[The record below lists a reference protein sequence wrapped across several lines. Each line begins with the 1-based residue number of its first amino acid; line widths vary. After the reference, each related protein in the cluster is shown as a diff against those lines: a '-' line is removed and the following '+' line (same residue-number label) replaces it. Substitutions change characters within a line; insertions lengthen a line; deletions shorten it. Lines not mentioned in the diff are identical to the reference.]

1 MQLLA
6 KSADAEKKRQKAAL
20 QDRLHKKRERRM
32 RDLQHKHELEL
43 QTKTD
48 AHSVEA
54 SEIQDRLDDHDD
66 LVSGRVGTVV
76 YGGVLWFTVVYCG
89 VLCVYC
95 GVLCVYGAVLWCTV
109 VYCGVLWC
117 TAGVLLVVQLG
128 VSTTIGHSIQI
139 QRVTVEVVVTRAIFV
154 HLLV

>member
-76 YGGVLWFTVVYCG
+76 YGVCTVC
-89 VLCVYC
+89 
-95 GVLCVYGAVLWCTV
+95 VLWCTV

-117 TAGVLLVVQLG
+117 TVCVLWCTLVYCVWCNLEYRPQ
-128 VSTTIGHSIQI
+128 S
-139 QRVTVEVVVTRAIFV
+139 VTVYKYSV
-154 HLLV
+154 

>member
-66 LVSGRVGTVV
+66 LVSVHDALGLWWTVV
-76 YGGVLWFTVVYCG
+76 DCGGLWWTVVDCGGLWWTACGVLRVVYC
-89 VLCVYC
+89 V
-95 GVLCVYGAVLWCTV
+95 WCNLE
-109 VYCGVLWC
+109 YRS
-117 TAGVLLVVQLG
+117 Q
-128 VSTTIGHSIQI
+128 S
-139 QRVTVEVVVTRAIFV
+139 VTVYKYSV
-154 HLLV
+154 

>member
-76 YGGVLWFTVVYCG
+76 YGVCTVCVLWCTVVYCVCTVC
-89 VLCVYC
+89 VLWCTVCVRCVYC
-95 GVLCVYGAVLWCTV
+95 VCTV

-117 TAGVLLVVQLG
+117 TLVYCVWCNLEYRPQ
-128 VSTTIGHSIQI
+128 S
-139 QRVTVEVVVTRAIFV
+139 VTVYKYSV
-154 HLLV
+154 

>member
-76 YGGVLWFTVVYCG
+76 YGVCTVC
-89 VLCVYC
+89 
-95 GVLCVYGAVLWCTV
+95 VLWCTV

-117 TAGVLLVVQLG
+117 TACGA
-128 VSTTIGHSIQI
+128 TWSIDHNRSQYTNTACNCGSCSYTSHFCSSFG
-139 QRVTVEVVVTRAIFV
+139 VTVDLHDQHMTNT
-154 HLLV
+154 